1 MGILSDIVNEDKVEM
16 CPEACCGKPITEC
29 KCGPDCEHCDCHS
42 KNAINEGTQGCADC
56 EWIKDETDGDITTCD
71 ECAAEK
77 REKTNESEK
86 RWKQTSMS
94 PQEAIAKYGKEN
106 VKVKKGALRNGDDMV
121 EVFVEGYKI
130 RDKDRGYGVADAT
143 YKTRKAAQDAAT
155 MKAASNGGD
164 WEVIEEMNDDAVKKA
179 IMSSG
184 KEPQDALYDLMS
196 VDGPL
201 GDYVRRSYEIT
212 AGENGLHGDDDH
224 EEIFDKMVYDLGLD
238 ESYSPGDE
246 YADSEGMVSNCC
258 GAPMYDY
265 DDGHGRCSDCHD
277 MAAGETDEE
286 YYESGISRLK
296 ELSGIAEAPTGA
308 ISGFAPQYRK
318 PKDITNTDDA
328 LIHKG
333 STRGVND
340 PFDASGTGHAD
351 GHGWT
356 QAELDAA
363 DSGFQSAL
371 DGQNQ
376 IQINRYLADLPL
388 DIAKNISKKYNYGT
402 VTGDDGN
409 RYNPSYDGEYDHV
422 KNPNY
427 GTDAMDPETIA
438 KIKDPDWRNTY
449 DMKDPKFKNIRP
461 TEATNEAEIPEP
473 EFQIMKKSLLR
484 AKWYLEN
491 EEMDPEMV
499 SSELRDVNDM
509 IDAVNRGESE
519 APFDLDTSVEEEYM
533 SLYNQCVAKLRG
545 AVSNIYGVDH
555 DVLPLDAKPNPE
567 SPYNSGQVEENI
579 SLEDDSELQR
589 ILSLANHGI
598 KKAPI
603 EENFVDDMPHGLL
616 DGMTFTDGN
625 PDYDYRGNPMNYGE
639 VDWPEIN
646 DRHKDE
652 NGNVR
657 PEATIKPE
665 DFAVD
670 DLLPG

>member
-1 MGILSDIVNEDKVEM
+1 MQD
-16 CPEACCGKPITEC
+16 C
-29 KCGPDCEHCDCHS
+29 KE
-42 KNAINEGTQGCADC
+42 
-56 EWIKDETDGDITTCD
+56 
-71 ECAAEK
+71 
-77 REKTNESEK
+77 
-86 RWKQTSMS
+86 
-94 PQEAIAKYGKEN
+94 
-106 VKVKKGALRNGDDMV
+106 
-121 EVFVEGYKI
+121 
-130 RDKDRGYGVADAT
+130 
-143 YKTRKAAQDAAT
+143 
-155 MKAASNGGD
+155 
-164 WEVIEEMNDDAVKKA
+164 
-179 IMSSG
+179 
-184 KEPQDALYDLMS
+184 
-196 VDGPL
+196 
-201 GDYVRRSYEIT
+201 
-212 AGENGLHGDDDH
+212 
-224 EEIFDKMVYDLGLD
+224 
-238 ESYSPGDE
+238 
-246 YADSEGMVSNCC
+246 
-258 GAPMYDY
+258 
-265 DDGHGRCSDCHD
+265 

-286 YYESGISRLK
+286 YYESEVSRLK

-308 ISGFAPQYRK
+308 ISGFDPQFRT
-318 PKDITNTDDA
+318 PKDITNPDDA

-333 STRGVND
+333 KTRGVDD

-351 GHGWT
+351 GIGWS
-356 QAELDAA
+356 QDELDGAMQ
-363 DSGFQSAL
+363 GFKDVL
-371 DGQNQ
+371 GTENQ
-376 IQINRYLADLPL
+376 IQINRYLAKLPL
-388 DIAKNISKKYNYGT
+388 DIAKGIADQHGYGVFT
-402 VTGDDGN
+402 NPETGA
-409 RYNPSYDGEYDHV
+409 RENPTSDQFDLGGPGSYDHV

-427 GTDAMDPETIA
+427 GADAMDPETIA

-461 TEATNEAEIPEP
+461 TEATNESEIPEP
-473 EFQIMKKSLLR
+473 EFQLMKKSLLR

-499 SSELRDVNDM
+499 SSELRDVNAMLNAVEDGISDM
-509 IDAVNRGESE
+509 SKVG
-519 APFDLDTSVEEEYM
+519 LDTSVDEQYM
-533 SLYNQCVAKLRG
+533 SLYREAIAKLKG
-545 AVSNIYGVDH
+545 EKTSIYGVDN
-555 DVLPLDAKPNPE
+555 DVLPPDAKPNPE

-579 SLEDDSELQR
+579 SLEADAELQR